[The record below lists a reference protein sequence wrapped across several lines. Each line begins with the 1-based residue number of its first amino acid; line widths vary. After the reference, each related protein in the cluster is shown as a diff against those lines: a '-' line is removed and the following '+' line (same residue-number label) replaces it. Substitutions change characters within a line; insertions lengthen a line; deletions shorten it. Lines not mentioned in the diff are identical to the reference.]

1 MKGELYQMDVAEK
14 RDQGIQN
21 LLTRNEIAT
30 IGELKSAVGTEST
43 MTVFRSLSRVGY
55 RSSYSH
61 RGQYYTL
68 SRIPVFDDL
77 GLWSCRSVMF
87 SQYGNLLET
96 AAVLIERSETGYTA
110 SELEVVLQV
119 EVKHTLLQL
128 VRRERIARRKFEG
141 TFVYTS
147 ADAGERRRQILMR
160 GEQEARREMGGGL
173 EIALLADELKAGI
186 ILFFSLLDEKQR
198 RLFAGLEAAKLGHG
212 GDQKIA
218 GLLDL
223 DPHTVAKGRRELFLG
238 SVDRE
243 TVRRTGGGAK
253 RVEKKHLR

>member
-1 MKGELYQMDVAEK
+1 MEVADK

-21 LLTRNEIAT
+21 LLNRKMIAA
-30 IGELKSAVGTEST
+30 INELKSAAGTSST
-43 MTVFRSLSRVGY
+43 MTVFRSLTRLGY
-55 RSSYSH
+55 LSSYSH

-68 SRIPVFDDL
+68 RRIPDFDDL

-87 SQYGNLLET
+87 SQYGNLVET
-96 AAVLIERSETGYTA
+96 VAVIVERSEAGYT
-110 SELEVVLQV
+110 SNELEVILQV

-128 VRRERIARRKFEG
+128 VRQEKIARRKIES

-147 ADAGERRRQILMR
+147 ANAGERRRQILMR
-160 GEQEARREMGGGL
+160 SEQEARREMGAGL

-218 GLLDL
+218 DLLDL
-223 DPHTVAKGRRELFLG
+223 DPHTVAKGRRELLFG
-238 SVDRE
+238 FVDRE
-243 TVRRTGGGAK
+243 TVRNEGGGAK
-253 RVEKKHLR
+253 RVEKKRRR